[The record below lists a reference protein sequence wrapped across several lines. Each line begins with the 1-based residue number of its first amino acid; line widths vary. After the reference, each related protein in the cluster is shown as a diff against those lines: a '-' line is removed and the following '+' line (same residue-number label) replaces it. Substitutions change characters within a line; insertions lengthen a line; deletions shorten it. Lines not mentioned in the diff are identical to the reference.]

1 MNAPWKPTPGNRDPF
16 AAFICDE
23 AALDTLRPVVI
34 ELGWQPEKCAK
45 GGLRNAVQSLSVAA
59 SPTAEGPF
67 VDTSTGPLVCQR
79 HHGGSMTSAAF
90 LAALCA
96 FLFVV
101 ALVVFIT
108 VPGPDTLG
116 TLLRTSPLAGAVL
129 VVAVLLVLANPAGS
143 LRWLWVVA
151 AVAAAA
157 WTAFAVWDT
166 RRSGG

>member
-1 MNAPWKPTPGNRDPF
+1 MSEPRSSWSARRRRLLLWLVAG
-16 AAFICDE
+16 AV
-23 AALDTLRPVVI
+23 L
-34 ELGWQPEKCAK
+34 
-45 GGLRNAVQSLSVAA
+45 GGLGAA
-59 SPTAEGPF
+59 GLPGEFGVT
-67 VDTSTGPLVCQR
+67 
-79 HHGGSMTSAAF
+79 AAF
-90 LAALCA
+90 LGTLCA

-101 ALVVFIT
+101 ALVVFVT

-129 VVAVLLVLANPAGS
+129 VVAVLLVLANPTGSS

>member
-1 MNAPWKPTPGNRDPF
+1 MTEPRPPWSARRRK
-16 AAFICDE
+16 
-23 AALDTLRPVVI
+23 LLLWLVVGAV
-34 ELGWQPEKCAK
+34 L
-45 GGLRNAVQSLSVAA
+45 GGLGAVGLPGEWGV
-59 SPTAEGPF
+59 T
-67 VDTSTGPLVCQR
+67 
-79 HHGGSMTSAAF
+79 AAF
-90 LAALCA
+90 LGALCA
-96 FLFVV
+96 FLVVV

-116 TLLRTSPLAGAVL
+116 TLLRTPPLAGAVA

-157 WTAFAVWDT
+157 WTAFAVWET

>member
-1 MNAPWKPTPGNRDPF
+1 MSEARPPWSTRRRRLLLWLAAGAVLTGLGAVGLPGEF
-16 AAFICDE
+16 GV
-23 AALDTLRPVVI
+23 T
-34 ELGWQPEKCAK
+34 
-45 GGLRNAVQSLSVAA
+45 
-59 SPTAEGPF
+59 
-67 VDTSTGPLVCQR
+67 
-79 HHGGSMTSAAF
+79 AAF

>member
-1 MNAPWKPTPGNRDPF
+1 MSEPRPPWSARRRRLLLWLAAGAVLAGLGAVGLPG
-16 AAFICDE
+16 
-23 AALDTLRPVVI
+23 
-34 ELGWQPEKCAK
+34 ELG
-45 GGLRNAVQSLSVAA
+45 V
-59 SPTAEGPF
+59 T
-67 VDTSTGPLVCQR
+67 
-79 HHGGSMTSAAF
+79 AAF

-151 AVAAAA
+151 ALAAAA

-166 RRSGG
+166 RRTGG

>member
-1 MNAPWKPTPGNRDPF
+1 MSEPRPPWSARRRRLLLWLAAAAVLTGLGAVGLPGEF
-16 AAFICDE
+16 GV
-23 AALDTLRPVVI
+23 T
-34 ELGWQPEKCAK
+34 
-45 GGLRNAVQSLSVAA
+45 
-59 SPTAEGPF
+59 
-67 VDTSTGPLVCQR
+67 
-79 HHGGSMTSAAF
+79 AAF

>member
-1 MNAPWKPTPGNRDPF
+1 MSEPRPPWSARRRKLLLGLAVGAVLGGLGAVGLP
-16 AAFICDE
+16 A
-23 AALDTLRPVVI
+23 
-34 ELGWQPEKCAK
+34 ELG
-45 GGLRNAVQSLSVAA
+45 V
-59 SPTAEGPF
+59 TAG
-67 VDTSTGPLVCQR
+67 
-79 HHGGSMTSAAF
+79 F

-96 FLFVV
+96 FLLVV
-101 ALVVFIT
+101 AVVVFIT

-129 VVAVLLVLANPAGS
+129 VVAVLLVLSNPAGS

-157 WTAFAVWDT
+157 WTAFAVWET

>member
-1 MNAPWKPTPGNRDPF
+1 MSEPRSSWSPRRRRLLLWLAAGAVLAGLGAVGLPGEF
-16 AAFICDE
+16 GV
-23 AALDTLRPVVI
+23 T
-34 ELGWQPEKCAK
+34 
-45 GGLRNAVQSLSVAA
+45 
-59 SPTAEGPF
+59 
-67 VDTSTGPLVCQR
+67 
-79 HHGGSMTSAAF
+79 AAF